1 MDKPN
6 ILMQPLVGAPLVGA
20 PLVFTDEMLDA
31 CRREIDFHLCE
42 ITLTVAVPITG
53 ATFAGYEGERLLHA
67 ESVRRLLNAIDDIDD
82 DIQVLGHKSRALR
95 LT

>member
-1 MDKPN
+1 MSDPQ
-6 ILMQPLVGAPLVGA
+6 IIMQHPIGAP
-20 PLVFTDEMLDA
+20 PMFTDEMLDA

-53 ATFAGYEGERLLHA
+53 VTFVGYEGERLLHH
-67 ESVRRLLNAIDDIDD
+67 ESVRKVIDAIGASAE
-82 DIQVLGHKSRALR
+82 DIQILGRKSRALR